1 MAALYTDTLFA
12 FGPGMQQGL
21 ELGRSFVQPRYQTRH
36 SLDYLW
42 LGIGAFLRRY
52 PGYRYLFGPAS
63 ISRLYGDEAIA
74 HLAGY
79 YRAHYSQLR
88 LDIEPRSPFTS
99 PAGLQPLF
107 AADGTPA
114 DAERDFKVLQETLA
128 ASGLRVPTLFKHYAQ
143 VAEPAGVAIT
153 AFNVDRDFG
162 NCVDGFVLVDLE
174 QLKPRKR
181 RRYLECGNGGGNS
194 VLEPD

>member
-1 MAALYTDTLFA
+1 MLDIR
-12 FGPGMQQGL
+12 QVL
-21 ELGRSFVQPRYQTRH
+21 E
-36 SLDYLW
+36 
-42 LGIGAFLRRY
+42 ARY
-52 PGYRYLFGPAS
+52 PNHLEQDGGAVYRHAVCLRAGHAAVPAAGAGTGAQLCPAPLPDPAQPGLPVAGHR
-63 ISRLYGDEAIA
+63 RLPAPVPG
-74 HLAGY
+74 LP
-79 YRAHYSQLR
+79 

-99 PAGLQPLF
+99 PTGLQPLF
-107 AADGTPA
+107 AADRGPA
-114 DAERDFKVLQETLA
+114 DAERDFKVLQERLA
-128 ASGLRVPTLFKHYAQ
+128 ASGLRVPTLFNHYAQ